1 MREAYIYDA
10 VRTPRG
16 RGKSSGSL
24 YEVKPIDLVA
34 TILKSL
40 ESRNLF
46 DTSDVGDVI
55 LGCVTA
61 VGDQGAN
68 IAKTA
73 SLYAGWSESVSGLT
87 LNRFCASG
95 LEACNQAFMKIQCG
109 AEELLVAGGVESMS
123 RVAMGSDGG
132 DWFQNPLVNDATGY
146 IPQGISADLIATLE
160 GFSREV
166 LDEYAVRSHRLA
178 AQAWREDAFKQSII
192 PVLDQNGVEIL
203 KHDELVREDASLESL
218 SGLRPSFLKMGAMG
232 FDATALRVYPEAR
245 EINHVH
251 HPGNSSGIVDGAAGV
266 LIGSEEIG
274 EKYGWKPRAKV
285 RSMAWVCTEPT
296 IMLNGPAPAAE
307 KALRLAGLTMDD
319 LDLVEV
325 NEAFAA
331 VVLKF
336 QRETGIDHEKLNV
349 NGGAIAMGHPLGA
362 TGAMILSTCL
372 DELERRDKTLG
383 LCTLCVGG
391 GMGVATIIERI

>member
-1 MREAYIYDA
+1 MRDAFIYDA

-16 RGKSSGSL
+16 RGKATGAL
-24 YEVKPIDLVA
+24 YEVKPIELVA
-34 TILKSL
+34 TVLRAL
-40 ESRNLF
+40 ESRNDL
-46 DTSDVGDVI
+46 DTVDVGDLI

-73 SLYAGWSESVSGLT
+73 SLYAGWSESVSGVT

-109 AEELLVAGGVESMS
+109 VEELVVGGGVESMS
-123 RVAMGSDGG
+123 RVPMGSDGG

-146 IPQGISADLIATLE
+146 IPQGVSADLIATLE
-160 GFSREV
+160 GFPREV
-166 LDEYAVRSHRLA
+166 LDEYAVRSHHLSA
-178 AQAWREDAFKQSII
+178 KAWKEGAFEKTIV

-203 KHDELVREDASLESL
+203 SRDELVREDASLDAL
-218 SGLRPSFLKMGAMG
+218 SNLRPSFLKMGAMG
-232 FDATALRVYPEAR
+232 FDATALRVYPQAR

-251 HPGNSSGIVDGAAGV
+251 HPGNSSGIVDGASGI
-266 LIGSEEIG
+266 LIGSEGIG
-274 EKYGWKPRAKV
+274 QKYGWKPRAKV

-296 IMLNGPAPAAE
+296 IMLEGPAPAAK
-307 KALRLAGLTMDD
+307 KALQSAGLCADD

-336 QRETGIDHEKLNV
+336 QRETGIDPAKINV

-362 TGAMILSTCL
+362 TGAMILSTL
-372 DELERRDKTLG
+372 VDELERRDQSLG

-391 GMGVATIIERI
+391 GMGVATIVERV